1 MPWRDSMRRLVPA
14 LLAALAVYTGGTM
27 VINRVMGASP
37 AEAVAIAGHD
47 AEQTAHMV
55 IAVMAALAADVED
68 AVASLPPSPPRDEEI
83 RGLFSRLADLRAARL
98 VSLPPGVDD
107 GTIGVTLEGPD
118 GVALAWSGRAVAG
131 APGAARTSPWGATV
145 TDPVARVWHVRTRG
159 ATSGRRAV
167 LVEWT
172 LTDEPGPGPAR
183 GGFWRVGTRAIRLR
197 PAADP
202 PAAPGGTGPAFLVRA
217 PSGAPLLSGEVSDA
231 DAALR
236 LRRWTLG
243 IRSAALTILALG
255 LLLLLRPLLTW
266 CAAVPHRQRWSS
278 LSFAV
283 VPLVGA
289 WWAVRL
295 ASPAD
300 WWLHDALTGIR
311 YASVSN
317 PLLRS
322 PADAALAAALL
333 LTLAVLVSVV
343 GASGVRPRRTRLRVG
358 TRAGTAL
365 LRGLA
370 LVVLSEAYR
379 RVVRDT
385 ALSTTYD
392 LRQFALLDWN
402 PGRLLLQMALVGVG
416 AAVVLLGVT
425 LLRGRRPWRRSR
437 LVTVGW
443 LVPLASLHLWR
454 AGTGGLSGG
463 DAGACLLALACVCGA
478 LAGGSL
484 ERKVRRGGLGWRAAY
499 AALVLGVA
507 AIAIYP
513 GVAVVTARAARDLV
527 ETRLAVDVLGQR
539 DAVKARLQEAMAEVD
554 VYAGLSTLLV
564 AGPGTGRP
572 VDTARAFG
580 LWQATGLSAPVS
592 SSVELSGETGGLLSR
607 FAFNL
612 PDVSTPAGQGA
623 EAECEWAISEEVSPF
638 FGEDRR
644 VWRAARGV
652 CADDG
657 TVAGAVTLHA
667 TLDPGDLPFLA
678 PASPYIELLRRG
690 GGRPPLGVLGRDV
703 EYAVYGWSGRSLYA
717 SRAAAWTL
725 TESALE
731 GAGLS
736 RRPFWTRLS
745 RGADAYDV
753 LVFSDRGGI
762 HALGLPVTSWAGHLT
777 GVAEAL
783 VVAGV
788 MVILALLTALVLGP
802 PGPPRARSLWG
813 GMTTSYYRRLL
824 AAFVAAAVVPVLGLA
839 LLFRASVAGQIRA
852 GIELDAVRIASAAQ
866 RAIVDLAPERGG
878 DVDDDLL
885 VWVSRL
891 VGEDV
896 NVYTGATLSA
906 TSGRTLF
913 ASGLLLPR
921 TPAPIYRDLVLG
933 LRAESVT
940 EDQLGSIRYLTVGVP
955 MRASSAPAV
964 VTVPLALR
972 QQEIDAEIDLL
983 DRRVLLVALVF
994 IVGGGAVGFLFAERV
1009 ADPVR
1014 RLARATRRIGRGDLD
1029 VPVLVRSTGE
1039 FQRLAEDF
1047 NTMASQ
1053 LRRQRVEL
1061 ERTNRLEAW
1070 SEVARQVAHDIKN
1083 PLTPIQLN
1091 AEHLR
1096 RVHADL
1102 GAPMGAVVD
1111 ACTGT
1116 ILAQVRLLR
1125 TIASEFSNF
1134 ASTPTVKFDS
1144 VSVRGLVDALV
1155 GPYLQALEGAVTF
1168 ARSVPEGLSDVDVDR
1183 ALTTRA
1189 LANLVENA
1197 LQAIGQRGTITVD
1210 AAAEPGPDGRPGV
1223 SIAIADSG
1231 AGMDVDALA
1240 RAFEPYFSTKAG
1252 GTGLGLPIAKRNIE
1266 ASGGTVRMTSEAG
1279 AGTRV
1284 TVWLPAAAAETRV

>member
-1 MPWRDSMRRLVPA
+1 MR
-14 LLAALAVYTGGTM
+14 
-27 VINRVMGASP
+27 
-37 AEAVAIAGHD
+37 
-47 AEQTAHMV
+47 
-55 IAVMAALAADVED
+55 
-68 AVASLPPSPPRDEEI
+68 
-83 RGLFSRLADLRAARL
+83 
-98 VSLPPGVDD
+98 
-107 GTIGVTLEGPD
+107 
-118 GVALAWSGRAVAG
+118 
-131 APGAARTSPWGATV
+131 
-145 TDPVARVWHVRTRG
+145 
-159 ATSGRRAV
+159 
-167 LVEWT
+167 VEWT
-172 LTDEPGPGPAR
+172 LPDEPGPGPAG

-197 PAADP
+197 PVAVP
-202 PAAPGGTGPAFLVRA
+202 PAAPGGTGPTFLVTA

-255 LLLLLRPLLTW
+255 LLLLLRPLLAW
-266 CAAVPHRQRWSS
+266 CAMVPHRQRWSA
-278 LSFAV
+278 LPLAV

-289 WWAVRL
+289 WWVVRL

-300 WWLHDALTGIR
+300 WWPHDALTGVR
-311 YASVSN
+311 YASVSSS
-317 PLLRS
+317 LLRS

-343 GASGVRPRRTRLRVG
+343 VASAVRPGRTRPRQGALARTVG
-358 TRAGTAL
+358 VAL
-365 LRGLA
+365 LRGLTLVA
-370 LVVLSEAYR
+370 LAEAYR

-392 LRQFALLDWN
+392 LRQFAILDWN

-425 LLRGRRPWRRSR
+425 LLRGRRPWRRSA
-437 LVTVGW
+437 LVTVSW
-443 LVPLASLHLWR
+443 LVPLVSLELWR
-454 AGTGGLSGG
+454 VGTGAVTGG
-463 DAGACLLALACVCGA
+463 DVGAGLLALVCMCGA
-478 LAGGSL
+478 LAGGWL
-484 ERKVRRGGLGWRAAY
+484 ERRVRRGGLGWRAAH

-507 AIAIYP
+507 AMAIYP
-513 GVAVVTARAARDLV
+513 GVAAMTAGAARDLV
-527 ETRLAVDVLGQR
+527 ETRLAVEVLGQR

-554 VYAGLSTLLV
+554 AYAGLSTLL
-564 AGPGTGRP
+564 AGPDTGRA
-572 VDTARAFG
+572 VDTERAFG
-580 LWQATGLSAPVS
+580 LWQATGLSTPVS
-592 SSVELSGETGGLLSR
+592 SSVELSGATGRLLSR

-612 PDVSTPAGQGA
+612 PDVSTPVGQSA
-623 EAECEWAISEEVSPF
+623 EAACEWAISEEVSPF
-638 FGEDRR
+638 FGVDRR

-657 TVAGAVTLHA
+657 LVAGAVTLHA

-678 PASPYIELLRRG
+678 PARPYIELLRRG
-690 GGRPPLGVLGRDV
+690 GGRPPQGVLGRDV
-703 EYAVYGWSGRSLYA
+703 EYVVYGWSGRSLSA

-725 TESALE
+725 TESALK
-731 GAGLS
+731 GAGHS
-736 RRPFWTRLS
+736 RRPSWTRLS

-777 GVAEAL
+777 GLAEAL

-788 MVILALLTALVLGP
+788 MVILALLAAALLGP
-802 PGPPRARSLWG
+802 PGPPRARTLWG
-813 GMTTSYYRRLL
+813 GITSSYYRRLL

-852 GIELDAVRIASAAQ
+852 GTELDAVRIASAAQ
-866 RAIVDLAPERGG
+866 RAILDLAPGRGG

-896 NVYTGATLSA
+896 NVYAGATLAA

-913 ASGLLLPR
+913 ASGLLSPG
-921 TPAPIYRDLVLG
+921 TPAPNYRDLVLG

-940 EDQLGSIRYLTVGVP
+940 EDQLGDVRYLTVGVP
-955 MRASSAPAV
+955 MRLSAAPAV

-972 QQEIDAEIDLL
+972 QQEVDAEIDLL
-983 DRRVLLVALVF
+983 DRRLLLVSLVF
-994 IVGGGAVGFLFAERV
+994 IVGGGAVGFLFAGRMAE
-1009 ADPVR
+1009 PVR

-1029 VPVLVRSTGE
+1029 VSVLVRSTGE
-1039 FQRLAEDF
+1039 FRRLAEDF
-1047 NTMASQ
+1047 TAMAAQ

-1096 RVHADL
+1096 RVHADQ

-1111 ACTGT
+1111 VCTDT
-1116 ILAQVRLLR
+1116 ILTQVRLLR

-1134 ASTPTVKFDS
+1134 ASTPTVKLDG
-1144 VSVRGLVDALV
+1144 VSVRALVDALV
-1155 GPYLQALEGAVTF
+1155 EPYLQALKGAVTF
-1168 ARSVPEGLSDVDVDR
+1168 ARSVPEGLPDVEVDR

-1197 LQAIGQRGTITVD
+1197 LQAIGQRGTVTVD
-1210 AAAEPGPDGRPGV
+1210 AAAEAGPEGRPGV

-1231 AGMDVDALA
+1231 PGMDADAVA

-1266 ASGGTVRMTSEAG
+1266 ASGGTVRMTSG

-1284 TVWLPAAAAETRV
+1284 TVWLPAAADTRG